1 MRNILNVFKFEFLTV
16 LKRRSFILSLILV
29 PLIPS
34 LLLGILN
41 LINQDESQSFQEV
54 IIQEVGSPLPIGVV
68 DLGSVIKEYPEW
80 LTQGRLVPLESEAEA
95 REKTA
100 AGQLQGFYVIEPDY
114 LETGNMRFIKPQ
126 ISMITEILQED
137 LLKDLINYNLLGA
150 DQQRYLR
157 FMNPANFTFE
167 YLNPETADTRDQSNA
182 ATYWVPYAVTMFF
195 YLIILISSGLM
206 LNAVTKDKENK
217 TIEILLSSARP
228 LDLFIGKILAFGL
241 LSLIQLVVWFGTLVL
256 LVDIGKTSLPF
267 LQNIS
272 IPTSVLWASVPFFIG
287 GFLLYGSLMAG
298 MGAVA
303 PNLRE
308 GNQSTFVLVLPLLF
322 AMLSIN
328 QLIETPFSSFTT
340 FMTVFPFTSPVVMLT
355 RLSVGAVPAWQ
366 LIASVVLLVGTVII
380 VIRGV
385 SNLFSSQYLLSGQ
398 KMDVRLFLRTV
409 FIGHRRA

>member
-68 DLGSVIKEYPEW
+68 DLGNVIKEYPEW
-80 LTQGRLVPLESEAEA
+80 LTQGRLIPLESEAEA

-150 DQQRYLR
+150 DQERYMR
-157 FMNPANFTFE
+157 FMNPVNFTFE

-182 ATYWVPYAVTMFF
+182 ATYWVPYAITMFF
-195 YLIILISSGLM
+195 YMIILISSGLM

-308 GNQSTFVLVLPLLF
+308 GNQSTFVLILPLLF

-366 LIASVVLLVGTVII
+366 LIASIVLLVGTVII

>member
-1 MRNILNVFKFEFLTV
+1 
-16 LKRRSFILSLILV
+16 V

-34 LLLGILN
+34 LLLGVLN
-41 LINQDESQSFQEV
+41 LINQDGSLSFQEIFV
-54 IIQEVGSPLPIGVV
+54 QEVANPLPIGVV
-68 DLGSVIKEYPEW
+68 DMGNMIKEYPDW
-80 LTQGRLVPLESEAEA
+80 LTQGRLVPEVSEEEA
-95 REKTA
+95 RQKTA

-114 LETGNMRFIKPQ
+114 LETGSMRFIKPQ
-126 ISMITEILQED
+126 ISMITELLQQD

-150 DQQRYLR
+150 DQERFMR
-157 FMNPANFTFE
+157 FMNPTTFTFE

-195 YLIILISSGLM
+195 YMIILISSGLM

-217 TIEILLSSARP
+217 TIEILLSSAKP
-228 LDLFIGKILAFGL
+228 LDLFIGKILAFGS
-241 LSLIQLVVWFGTLVL
+241 LSLTQMLIWFGSLVL
-256 LVDIGKTSLPF
+256 LMDVGKTSLPF

-272 IPTSVLWASVPFFIG
+272 IPINVIVASVPFFIG

-308 GNQSTFVLVLPLLF
+308 GNQSTFVLNLPLIF
-322 AMLSIN
+322 TVMSIN
-328 QLIETPFSSFTT
+328 QLIETPFSLFTT
-340 FMTVFPFTSPVVMLT
+340 FMTIFPFTSPVVMLT
-355 RLSVGAVPAWQ
+355 RLSVGPVPLWQ
-366 LIASVVLLVGTVII
+366 LIASIGLLIGTVII

-385 SNLFSSQYLLSGQ
+385 ANLFSSQYLLSGQ
-398 KMDVRLFLRTV
+398 KMNIGVFLRTV

>member
-1 MRNILNVFKFEFLTV
+1 MRNIFSVFRFEFLTV
-16 LKRRSFILSLILV
+16 LRRRSFILTLILV

-34 LLLGILN
+34 LLLGVLN

-68 DLGSVIKEYPEW
+68 DQANVIKEYPEW
-80 LTQGRLVPLESEAEA
+80 LTQGRLVPLESEADA

-126 ISMITEILQED
+126 ISMITELLQQD
-137 LLKDLINYNLLGA
+137 VLKDLINYNLLGA
-150 DQQRYLR
+150 DQERFMR

-195 YLIILISSGLM
+195 YMIILISSGLM

-217 TIEILLSSARP
+217 TIEILLTSARP

-241 LSLIQLVVWFGTLVL
+241 LSLMQMVVWFGTLFL
-256 LVDIGKTSLPF
+256 LVDVGKTSVPF

-272 IPTSVLWASVPFFIG
+272 IPTSVLWATCPSSSAAFCF
-287 GFLLYGSLMAG
+287 MA
-298 MGAVA
+298 A
-303 PNLRE
+303 
-308 GNQSTFVLVLPLLF
+308 
-322 AMLSIN
+322 
-328 QLIETPFSSFTT
+328 
-340 FMTVFPFTSPVVMLT
+340 
-355 RLSVGAVPAWQ
+355 
-366 LIASVVLLVGTVII
+366 
-380 VIRGV
+380 
-385 SNLFSSQYLLSGQ
+385 
-398 KMDVRLFLRTV
+398 
-409 FIGHRRA
+409 

>member
-150 DQQRYLR
+150 DQERYLR

-256 LVDIGKTSLPF
+256 LVDMGKTSLPF

-366 LIASVVLLVGTVII
+366 LIASIVLLVGTVVI

>member
-1 MRNILNVFKFEFLTV
+1 MRDILNVFKFEFLTV

-34 LLLGILN
+34 LLLGALN
-41 LINQDESQSFQEV
+41 LINQDKSPSVQEV
-54 IIQEVGSPLPIGVV
+54 IIQEVANPLPIGVV
-68 DLGSVIKEYPEW
+68 DLAKVIKEYPEW
-80 LTQGRLVPLESEAEA
+80 LTQGRLVQLASEVEA

-114 LETGNMRFIKPQ
+114 RETGKMRFIKPQ
-126 ISMITEILQED
+126 ISMITELLQQD
-137 LLKDLINYNLLGA
+137 VLKDLVNYNLLGA
-150 DQQRYLR
+150 DKERYMR

-195 YLIILISSGLM
+195 YMIILISSGLM

-228 LDLFIGKILAFGL
+228 LDLFIGKILAFGS
-241 LSLIQLVVWFGTLVL
+241 LSLLQMVVWFGTLV
-256 LVDIGKTSLPF
+256 VITNMGKTSLPF
-267 LQNIS
+267 LEAIS
-272 IPTSVLWASVPFFIG
+272 IPTSVLLASVPFFIG

-308 GNQSTFVLVLPLLF
+308 GNQSTFVLSLPLIF
-322 AMLSIN
+322 TVMSIS
-328 QLIETPFSSFTT
+328 QLIENPFSTFTT
-340 FMTVFPFTSPVVMLT
+340 FMTLFPFTSPVVMLT

-366 LIASVVLLVGTVII
+366 LIASVALLNGAVII

-398 KMDVRLFLRTV
+398 KMNIRLFLRTV

>member
-68 DLGSVIKEYPEW
+68 DLGNVIKEYPEW

-150 DQQRYLR
+150 DQERYMR
-157 FMNPANFTFE
+157 FMNPVNFTFE

-366 LIASVVLLVGTVII
+366 LIASIVLLVGTVVI

>member
-16 LKRRSFILSLILV
+16 LRRRSFILTLILV

-34 LLLGILN
+34 LLLGVLN
-41 LINQDESQSFQEV
+41 LINQDKSQSIQEV

-68 DLGSVIKEYPEW
+68 DLGNVIKEYPEW
-80 LTQGRLVPLESEAEA
+80 LTQGRLVSETSEAVA

-114 LETGNMRFIKPQ
+114 LETGKMRFIKPQ
-126 ISMITEILQED
+126 ISMITELLQQD
-137 LLKDLINYNLLGA
+137 VLKDLVNYNLLGA
-150 DQQRYLR
+150 EQERFMR
-157 FMNPANFTFE
+157 FMNPTTFTYE
-167 YLNPETADTRDQSNA
+167 YLNPETADTRDQADA

-195 YLIILISSGLM
+195 YMIILISSGLM
-206 LNAVTKDKENK
+206 LNAVSKDKENK
-217 TIEILLSSARP
+217 TIEILLSSAKP
-228 LDLFIGKILAFGL
+228 LDLFIGKILAFGS
-241 LSLIQLVVWFGTLVL
+241 LSLIQMVVWFGTLV
-256 LVDIGKTSLPF
+256 VIAKVGKTTLPF
-267 LQNIS
+267 LEAIS
-272 IPTSVLWASVPFFIG
+272 IPTSVLVASVPFFIG

-308 GNQSTFVLVLPLLF
+308 GNQSTFVLSLPLIF
-322 AMLSIN
+322 SIMSIN

-340 FMTVFPFTSPVVMLT
+340 FMTLFPFTSPVVMLT
-355 RLSVGAVPAWQ
+355 RLSVGPVPAWQ
-366 LIASVVLLVGTVII
+366 LAASVALLVAAVVI

-385 SNLFSSQYLLSGQ
+385 ANLFSSQYLLSGQ
-398 KMDVRLFLRTV
+398 KMNISLFFRTV

>member
-68 DLGSVIKEYPEW
+68 DLGNVIKEYPEW

-256 LVDIGKTSLPF
+256 LVDMGKTSLPF

-366 LIASVVLLVGTVII
+366 LIASIVLLVGTVVI

>member
-54 IIQEVGSPLPIGVV
+54 IIQEVGSPLPIGIV
-68 DLGSVIKEYPEW
+68 DLGNVIKEYPEW

-150 DQQRYLR
+150 DQERYLR

-195 YLIILISSGLM
+195 YMIILISSGLM

-256 LVDIGKTSLPF
+256 LVDMGKTSLPF

-355 RLSVGAVPAWQ
+355 RLSVGAVPVWQ
-366 LIASVVLLVGTVII
+366 LIACIALLVGTVVI

>member
-68 DLGSVIKEYPEW
+68 DLGNVIKEYPEW

-150 DQQRYLR
+150 DQERYMR
-157 FMNPANFTFE
+157 FMNPVNFTFE

-256 LVDIGKTSLPF
+256 LVDMGKTSLPF

-366 LIASVVLLVGTVII
+366 LIASIVLLVGTVII

>member
-68 DLGSVIKEYPEW
+68 DLGNVIKEYPEW

-126 ISMITEILQED
+126 ISMITELLQED

-150 DQQRYLR
+150 DQERYMR
-157 FMNPANFTFE
+157 FMNPVNFTFE

-366 LIASVVLLVGTVII
+366 LIASIVLLVGTVVI

-409 FIGHRRA
+409 FIGHHRA

>member
-68 DLGSVIKEYPEW
+68 DLGNVIKEYPEW

-126 ISMITEILQED
+126 ISMITELLQED

-150 DQQRYLR
+150 DQERYMR
-157 FMNPANFTFE
+157 FMNPVNFTFE

-256 LVDIGKTSLPF
+256 LVDMGKTSLPF

-366 LIASVVLLVGTVII
+366 LIASIVLLVGTVVI

>member
-68 DLGSVIKEYPEW
+68 DLGNVIKEYPEW

-182 ATYWVPYAVTMFF
+182 ATYWVPYAITMFF
-195 YLIILISSGLM
+195 YMIILISSGLM

-256 LVDIGKTSLPF
+256 LVDMGKTSLPF

-366 LIASVVLLVGTVII
+366 LIASIVLLVGTVVI

>member
-68 DLGSVIKEYPEW
+68 DLGNVIKEYPEW

-150 DQQRYLR
+150 DQERYLR

-256 LVDIGKTSLPF
+256 LVDMGKTSLPF

-366 LIASVVLLVGTVII
+366 LIASIVLLVGTVVI

>member
-68 DLGSVIKEYPEW
+68 DLGNVIKEYPEW

-126 ISMITEILQED
+126 ISMITELLQED

-150 DQQRYLR
+150 DQERYMR
-157 FMNPANFTFE
+157 FMNPVNFTFE

-182 ATYWVPYAVTMFF
+182 ATYWVPYAITMFF
-195 YLIILISSGLM
+195 YMIILISSGLM

-256 LVDIGKTSLPF
+256 LVDMGKTSLPF

-355 RLSVGAVPAWQ
+355 RLSVGAVPVWQ
-366 LIASVVLLVGTVII
+366 LIACIALLVGTVVI

-398 KMDVRLFLRTV
+398 KMDIRLFLKTV